1 MLDLNAQTVRSL
13 SDQIQRSERVLV
25 HMIDEVKM
33 FQNNSERRID
43 EMFEQIRRLEPQ
55 VAKVEREAYNR
66 FTFLDGKITA
76 ESNKKTRSPKD
87 SKLEARGKQLSEE
100 VEKLVYENSAKIKKL
115 DQIQQNMATVNQLYA
130 FGQRMAVQ
138 EQQEYKLRED
148 LEKLAIMVR
157 DTQEMVSYCNSNMQK
172 LALGNREQKFDAQSA
187 SSHNTK
193 MEDKLAEV
201 VTQVNHDLATDILIK
216 MQHIQGKMV
225 DEIKQ
230 IKASGQQ

>member
-76 ESNKKTRSPKD
+76 ESNKKTQPPKD

-216 MQHIQGKMV
+216 MQHIQGKME